1 MKGMFFLAALIVS
14 ISITVSAF
22 GVIAGFYMFGLTEA
36 VICCGNLF
44 LLVFLVSMVWI
55 AVLNSKKAAEEA
67 EKQTKLLEKITEKL
81 NKNNIE

>member
-1 MKGMFFLAALIVS
+1 MKRKFFLAALIVS
-14 ISITVSAF
+14 ISIAVSAF

-55 AVLNSKKAAEEA
+55 AVLSSKK
-67 EKQTKLLEKITEKL
+67 LLRKP
-81 NKNNIE
+81 KNRQSFLRKSQRSLIKTI